1 MNICP
6 TCQQCFEDVHALCA
20 HDQTPLVASRPGA
33 CVIGKKYS
41 LDQLLDQD
49 LSTSVYAGTLLE
61 ADRPVAITLLR
72 TRSVAD
78 SDALVRFRREA
89 HTIAHLNTRVN
100 HQHVA
105 RTFDYGSLPD
115 GGEAFIVTEL
125 VAGQTLR
132 EHMDEAGQLPFADA
146 VHIAR
151 QIVEGLDAAHRCGV
165 VHRDLNPANIILGRN
180 SYKRFEVKII
190 DFGLAR
196 LREQRTLLPA
206 TDGAHNHAAL
216 NPLSALAPYVSPE
229 QHVGE
234 EPDGRSDLYSLGV
247 ILYEMLAGRLPFDNS
262 AANIDAA
269 SDSEKKEEQ
278 PLPLSDVRADVPE
291 SLVQLVMQSLQSKR
305 SSRPYSAA
313 EFARL
318 LRMDEHPATQL
329 KLNVATPTAVPVAS
343 DADTA
348 TAHPN
353 DTRAMKAVFS
363 SDNALPPAAA
373 ASVLSAFVPSET
385 TPPQQQ
391 SHVELEPELQPQRAV
406 VFQETIAPIVENRS
420 EAQESDPAP
429 RKIIIYFDN
438 ETIFAER
445 EWDEE
450 EASASSH
457 APASPFVAESAPTA
471 VPSAAPAK
479 RRSEAMR
486 AEEGGANSF
495 RRTHRCPHPRRPRQP
510 HLLNRLR
517 LLHQ

>member
-329 KLNVATPTAVPVAS
+329 KQNTAAAITTPVAS
-343 DADTA
+343 DADVA
-348 TAHPN
+348 TVHSHDA
-353 DTRAMKAVFS
+353 RAVKAVS
-363 SDNALPPAAA
+363 LSDDALPPAA

-385 TPPQQQ
+385 TAPQQQ

-445 EWDEE
+445 EWD
-450 EASASSH
+450 
-457 APASPFVAESAPTA
+457 
-471 VPSAAPAK
+471 
-479 RRSEAMR
+479 
-486 AEEGGANSF
+486 
-495 RRTHRCPHPRRPRQP
+495 
-510 HLLNRLR
+510 
-517 LLHQ
+517 